1 MRTWPASCGYL
12 PIPDRILPRIPGRC
26 GWCSAV
32 ARDTTDRPST
42 RSCTPVELTAQ
53 FERAPVQDR
62 AVEPRLLGHLL
73 PRLVLRAFAGLGHI
87 PYLQVLSKHDRVVF
101 ADVVRGLV

>member
-12 PIPDRILPRIPGRC
+12 LTPDRILPRIPGRC
-26 GWCSAV
+26 GWCSA
-32 ARDTTDRPST
+32 ATRDTTDRPST
-42 RSCTPVELTAQ
+42 RSVLQLTAQ

-87 PYLQVLSKHDRVVF
+87 PYLQVLDKHDRVVF
-101 ADVVRGLV
+101 ADV

>member
-12 PIPDRILPRIPGRC
+12 PTPDRIQGYRAGAAGVLRWHGIQPTAPPLGL
-26 GWCSAV
+26 V
-32 ARDTTDRPST
+32 LQ
-42 RSCTPVELTAQ
+42 LTAQ

-73 PRLVLRAFAGLGHI
+73 PRLVLPAFAGLGHI
-87 PYLQVLSKHDRVVF
+87 PYLQVLDKHDRVVF